1 MYRTFL
7 QYLRRKSAT
16 EWSKEPLLLKCLGFD
31 ELQTEFHAGGMKRNC
46 LIWGTIVLTASVCA
60 SFILHAADAKSE
72 AGWKTLPLIKDGKV
86 DPAWVHVGY
95 GGFVVD

>member
-16 EWSKEPLLLKCLGFD
+16 EWPKEPLLLKCLGFD

-60 SFILHAADAKSE
+60 SFILHAADAKSHE
-72 AGWKTLPLIKDGKV
+72 NADGEKTDITSAIIASRLSKRLSS
-86 DPAWVHVGY
+86 
-95 GGFVVD
+95 